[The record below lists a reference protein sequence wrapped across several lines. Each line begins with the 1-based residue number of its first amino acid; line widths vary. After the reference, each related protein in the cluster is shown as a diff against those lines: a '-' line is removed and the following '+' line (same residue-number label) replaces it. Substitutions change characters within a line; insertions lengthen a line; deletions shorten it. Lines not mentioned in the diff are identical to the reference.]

1 MHAFNI
7 TDIWALEK
15 VSAVSILESSTM
27 VHKIMK
33 DRNIPVCSP
42 QEHLFWRIVVEL
54 SRYLHVHEFKSVCVA
69 FLVEIPN
76 AEHLPVGF
84 FII

>member
-15 VSAVSILESSTM
+15 VSGVSILESSTM

-33 DRNIPVCSP
+33 DRNKCSP
-42 QEHLFWRIVVEL
+42 QEHLF
-54 SRYLHVHEFKSVCVA
+54 
-69 FLVEIPN
+69 
-76 AEHLPVGF
+76 
-84 FII
+84 

>member
-15 VSAVSILESSTM
+15 VSGVSILESSTM

-33 DRNIPVCSP
+33 DRN
-42 QEHLFWRIVVEL
+42 
-54 SRYLHVHEFKSVCVA
+54 
-69 FLVEIPN
+69 
-76 AEHLPVGF
+76 
-84 FII
+84 